1 LRFPLKLS
9 CSTTLGEFTVQLF
22 PQFPPVAVANFLAY
36 VNQDYYNDTL
46 FHRVISEFMVQGGG
60 LTANLLPKATWY
72 SAVELE
78 SDNGLKNL
86 LGTMAM
92 A

>member
-1 LRFPLKLS
+1 
-9 CSTTLGEFTVQLF
+9 
-22 PQFPPVAVANFLAY
+22 VANFLAY

-60 LTANLLPKATWY
+60 LTANVLPKATWY